1 MIFYMVESAAGLLN
15 GLIEIW
21 DGQAVN
27 DMQMQRQQAKAG
39 GIKRV
44 AALLIACLCAANVAA
59 LEVTGLY
66 DVVVAPS
73 DNKSRDSAFAEA
85 LRQVA
90 VRVSGDR
97 AAAGR
102 ITAANPDAR
111 RHVQRFSFKP
121 DGTVAVG
128 YDSATVEKL
137 LTSANLPIWGRER
150 PGTLVW
156 LNVPDAAGR
165 SNWVGAGWS
174 GPERDAIEAVARA
187 RGLPLVWP
195 AMDAQ
200 DISTVTGLM
209 TVRDA
214 DALLSSGARYRADAV
229 LLGMVSRDA
238 SGALAARWSFSFNG
252 EQADSQGALEEG
264 VHLAAD
270 RAAKVLAVM
279 PGVRSDVRVRVA
291 GVADLE
297 AYART
302 LNYLEGLT
310 LVRAVSVEQLHADVL
325 DMRVSVR
332 GDAPVLRKTISMDRR
347 FTADRDS
354 ADGALTFRF
363 VN

>member
-1 MIFYMVESAAGLLN
+1 MS
-15 GLIEIW
+15 
-21 DGQAVN
+21 
-27 DMQMQRQQAKAG
+27 DMQMQRQRASAG
-39 GIKRV
+39 GVKRW
-44 AALLIACLCAANVAA
+44 AALLAACLCVANAGA

-73 DNKSRDSAFAEA
+73 DNKARDSAFAEA

-97 AAAGR
+97 AAAAR

-128 YDSATVEKL
+128 YDSTTIERL

-150 PGTLVW
+150 PATLVW

-165 SNWVGAGWS
+165 STWVGAGWS
-174 GPERDAIEAVARA
+174 GTERDAIEAAARV

-209 TVRDA
+209 TSRDA
-214 DALLSSGARYRADAV
+214 EQLLTSGARYRADAV

-238 SGALAARWSFSFNG
+238 SGGLTARWSFSFNG
-252 EQADSQGALEEG
+252 EQAESQGGLDEG

-291 GVADLE
+291 GIANLE

-310 LVRAVSVEQLHADVL
+310 LVRAVAVEQLQADVL

-332 GDAPVLRKTISMDRR
+332 GDAPVLRKTIALDRR
-347 FTADRDS
+347 FAADRES
-354 ADGALTFRF
+354 TDGALTFRF